1 VSKIREPNYTQI
13 PNVFLDEIMIGMSKA
28 QLLVMLAVCRQTFGW
43 HRASCQ
49 LSLSDLQ
56 KLTGLGRQ
64 SVKNGIDE
72 LISAGYIKRE
82 KVGRSFAYSLVISPE
97 ESKNETINDQ
107 SKNETDKSPKTGLQ
121 TVQKRDRSRHS
132 IKEKKKENLKKEE
145 SSTDNDSLLRSKPEP
160 SPGEKYWITAYGD
173 LQLQLPR
180 ETFNTWL
187 RNAKLLSCEDG
198 VFTIGVDNQYAVEW
212 LKHRLH
218 KVVSDTLRRIVEK
231 EVSVNYV
238 LLPNGAGQGV

>member
-1 VSKIREPNYTQI
+1 MSKIREPNYTQV
-13 PNVFLDEIMIGMSKA
+13 PNVFFDEIMIGMSKA

-49 LSLSDLQ
+49 LSLSDLE

-82 KVGRSFAYSLVISPE
+82 KAGRSFAYSLVVSPE
-97 ESKNETINDQ
+97 ESKNETIDDQ
-107 SKNETDKSPKTGLQ
+107 SKNKTAESPKSGLS
-121 TVQKRDRSRHS
+121 TVQKQDRSRHNV
-132 IKEKKKENLKKEE
+132 KEKKKENLKKEE
-145 SSTDNDSLLRSKPEP
+145 SSTHNDSLLRPKPKP
-160 SPGEKYWITAYGD
+160 SPGEMHWITAYGD

-180 ETFNTWL
+180 ETFNAWL
-187 RNAKLLSCEDG
+187 RNARLLSCEDE

-238 LLPNGAGQGV
+238 LLPNGVGQGV